1 MTTATTST
9 ETLRPSWVEL
19 MPLLVSKAGQG
30 DKHAVDELRRMARAA
45 DLAVSMKEFCRALDA
60 AERGQATSEAAQ

>member
-1 MTTATTST
+1 MTTATTSP

-45 DLAVSMKEFCRALDA
+45 DLAVSMKGFCRALDA
-60 AERGQATSEAAQ
+60 AERRATSEVSA

>member
-1 MTTATTST
+1 MNETTSP
-9 ETLRPSWVEL
+9 ETLRPTWAEL
-19 MPLLVSKAGQG
+19 LPLLMNKASAG
-30 DKHAVDELRRMARAA
+30 DRHAIDELRRMARAA

>member
-1 MTTATTST
+1 MTTATP

-30 DKHAVDELRRMARAA
+30 DQHAIDELRRMARAA
-45 DLAVSMKEFCRALDA
+45 DLAVSMKDFCRGLDA
-60 AERGQATSEAAQ
+60 AERRATSEVSA